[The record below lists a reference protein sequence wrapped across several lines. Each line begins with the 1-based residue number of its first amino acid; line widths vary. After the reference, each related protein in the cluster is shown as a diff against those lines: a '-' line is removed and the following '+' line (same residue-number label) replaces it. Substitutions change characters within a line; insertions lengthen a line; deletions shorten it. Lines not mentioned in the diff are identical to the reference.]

1 MSLRTRMISSS
12 RRTLALVAA
21 GALVLATG
29 CNRSPERLDP
39 AAASAK
45 GDALL
50 REMSKNMAAA
60 QTFSFTADERREG
73 GPKGTK
79 ASKVTS
85 RRVAIRRPNAFAFA
99 GKGDNGNVEAWYDG
113 KQLTLVSHAQKV
125 WARGPMPPTLDESI
139 DFISSEYRIPIPT
152 ADLLYSSPYDALMTK
167 DTTGGWVDVQK
178 IGDVSCDHL
187 AYQQELV
194 DWEIWL
200 SADRRLPCQLKI
212 TYKTEPDSPSTIVT
226 YHGLESQVA
235 TDTFTPKIP
244 DGYQRIKIM
253 RHATREAP
261 TVEEAPAPTATSGSD
276 KKQPR

>member
-1 MSLRTRMISSS
+1 MSLRTPTISRT
-12 RRTLALVAA
+12 RRTLAFVAV
-21 GALVLATG
+21 GALVALAG
-29 CNRSPERLDP
+29 CNRSSERLDP

-50 REMSKNMAAA
+50 REMSKNLAAA

-73 GPKGTK
+73 GPKGT
-79 ASKVTS
+79 AAPKVTT
-85 RRVAIRRPNAFAFA
+85 RRVTIRRPDAFAFA
-99 GKGDNGNVEAWYDG
+99 GKGDNGDVEAWYDG
-113 KQLTLVSHAQKV
+113 KQLTLVSHAHKV

-178 IGDVSCDHL
+178 VGALSCDHL

-200 SADRRLPCQLKI
+200 SSDRRLPCQLKI
-212 TYKTEPDSPSTIVT
+212 TYKTEPDAPSTIVT
-226 YHGLESQVA
+226 YHGLEAQVA
-235 TDTFTPKIP
+235 ADTFTPKIP
-244 DGYQRIKIM
+244 EGYQRIKIM

-261 TVEEAPAPTATSGSD
+261 AVEDAPAPTATSGPD
-276 KKQPR
+276 KNKSR